1 MALSLAI
8 ICITAGAMALVG
20 YIYQKI
26 KNYNLKATLLK
37 AIVSFF
43 FIALACVG
51 LYNKGF
57 HTLSIFVTL
66 GLVCGLIGDIW
77 LALKHVYKEADD
89 LFTFAGFVAFAIGH
103 LLYISGMFIEYYQ
116 DQNVLFIILP
126 IVVGIIMGAGVPVIG
141 KVMSLKLGKFMVIS
155 IIYGAFLFSMMA
167 VGLSL
172 CIMTSWQSTTLIMLF
187 IGGVLFSIS
196 DLILSRSYFGHNK
209 SNPVDLIGNSLT
221 YYGAQYL
228 IAFALYFL

>member
-8 ICITAGAMALVG
+8 ICMTAGAMALVG

-43 FIALACVG
+43 FIALAAVG

-57 HTLSIFVTL
+57 HVLSIFVTI

-89 LFTFAGFVAFAIGH
+89 LFTYAGFIAFAIGH
-103 LLYISGMFIEYYQ
+103 VFYLCGLFLEFYQ
-116 DQNVLFIILP
+116 DQNVLYIILP
-126 IVVGIIMGAGVPVIG
+126 IVGGIAMGAGVP
-141 KVMSLKLGKFMVIS
+141 LLGKFMNLKLGRFTAIS
-155 IIYGAFLFSMMA
+155 IFYGALLFSMML

-172 CIMTSWQSTTLIMLF
+172 NIMTGWKYTTLIMF
-187 IGGVLFSIS
+187 FVGGVLFTIS
-196 DLILSRSYFGHNK
+196 DLILSKSYFGHNK
-209 SNPVDLIGNSLT
+209 SNPVDLLGNSLT
-221 YYGAQYL
+221 YYIAQYI
-228 IAFALYFL
+228 IAFAIFFL